1 MSEIRPAA
9 RQTEDRSRLSGRFS
23 CPAEGDCG
31 LAFAVP
37 LSADV
42 GEGSAVAGHPLEWY
56 VGAAKGE
63 HDGPSSAATPGQRRE
78 TGHLRLPQAVWAY
91 GRASG
96 HLALAREMEATW
108 RRTWRGPES
117 ARTHSGT
124 GPESAVT
131 SCSTSAKL
139 PRNGAA
145 TRNAEDHFQLKRA
158 AACAACEDLRRDRE
172 ARWRA
177 GTGCQAERVA
187 QVVDEAGPLPHVR
200 TTRSRRLTAAA
211 SGTGAAKFLPDE
223 RRFRHPIVRPCRVAV
238 SAGGHERALARRVEL
253 LG

>member
-1 MSEIRPAA
+1 LSEIRPAA

-108 RRTWRGPES
+108 RRAWRGPES

-124 GPESAVT
+124 GPESADT

-187 QVVDEAGPLPHVR
+187 LLSPKKLNRFTGISRFVARPEIGKFRGVRPDQQPYPLPI
-200 TTRSRRLTAAA
+200 
-211 SGTGAAKFLPDE
+211 SGKSDLPSE
-223 RRFRHPIVRPCRVAV
+223 R
-238 SAGGHERALARRVEL
+238 
-253 LG
+253 